1 MSMDGLALHA
11 VRCELLPLVGGKIDR
26 VQQPDRD
33 ALLLTVRQSGETHR
47 LLLSAHAEN
56 GRVQLTRQTFL
67 NPPEPPMFCM
77 LLRRRLTGGRIAA
90 IRQRELDRVLT
101 IVIEARN
108 ELGDLAELQLVIELM
123 GKHSNIIL
131 VQPDGTVAD
140 CIRHV
145 GPQMSSVRTL
155 LPGVPFHEA
164 PAQDKQNPLTASAA
178 ALQDALDTANPVKAL
193 SDRYLGLSRATL
205 QALLT
210 DGMDGAALQA
220 RMAAFGAGVFA
231 PTLIENAYGEPVA
244 VFPFAPD
251 APAGMAHRCESM
263 GEAYD
268 RFYEKRDALVRIARH
283 SAQLRRTLES
293 ALGRAEHKLAAYREA
308 ILGEAQCEQ
317 LRLYGELITA
327 NLHRIRRGQQALQ
340 AENYYLDPPEPCVVP
355 LDPLLS
361 GSDNAQRYFKQYRK
375 SRTARAYAEQQ
386 QEQVAAEVAYLE
398 GQLDNIGKCDT
409 LPELYEIRDELIRE
423 GYLRP
428 ERKGVRQ
435 QGGVSRPMRFLS
447 PDGIALLVGK
457 NNRQNDAL
465 TLRADGEQYW
475 LHVKNIPGS
484 HVIVDYRGEPPAD
497 TLFAAAQLAAYYSKA
512 RQSASVPV
520 DYTPRKFVKKPS
532 GARAGMVIY
541 TTNRTLYVTPDE
553 AYVKRLKREEAER
566 P

>member
-1 MSMDGLALHA
+1 MDGLALHA
-11 VRCELLPLVGGKIDR
+11 IRCELQPLVGGKIDR

-33 ALLLTVRQSGETHR
+33 ALLLTVRQGGENHR

-56 GRVQLTRQTFL
+56 GRVQLTRQNFL

-77 LLRRRLTGGRIAA
+77 LLRRRLTGGRITEV
-90 IRQRELDRVLT
+90 RQRELDRVLT
-101 IVIEARN
+101 IGIEARN
-108 ELGDLAELQLVIELM
+108 EFGDPAALQLVVELM
-123 GKHSNIIL
+123 GKHSNIIF
-131 VQPDGTVAD
+131 VQADGTVGD

-155 LPGVPFHEA
+155 LPGCPFHEA
-164 PAQDKQNPLTASAA
+164 PLQDKQNPLSASAA
-178 ALQDALDTANPVKAL
+178 ALQDALDAPNAVKAL
-193 SDRYLGLSRATL
+193 SDRYWGLSRATL
-205 QALLT
+205 QSLLT
-210 DGMDGAALQA
+210 DGLDGAALYA
-220 RMAAFGAGVFA
+220 RMQAFAAGRFSPTLVENAFG
-231 PTLIENAYGEPVA
+231 ESMA
-244 VFPFAPD
+244 VFPFAPA
-251 APAGMAHRCESM
+251 APDGTATTCESM
-263 GEAYD
+263 SEAYD

-293 ALGRAEHKLAAYREA
+293 ALGRAERKLAAYREA

-327 NLHRIRRGQQALQ
+327 NLYQIRRGQQALK
-340 AENYYLDPPEPCVVP
+340 AENYYANPPEPCVVP

-361 GSDNAQRYFKQYRK
+361 GSENAQRYFKQYRK
-375 SRTARAYAEQQ
+375 SCTARAYAEQQ

-428 ERKGVRQ
+428 ERRGVRQ
-435 QGGVSRPMRFLS
+435 QGGVSRPMRYLS

-465 TLRADGEQYW
+465 TLRADGEQFW
-475 LHVKNIPGS
+475 LHVKNLPGS
-484 HVIVDYRGEPPAD
+484 HVIVDHKGEPPAD
-497 TLFAAAQLAAYYSKA
+497 TLYAAAQLAAYYSKA

-520 DYTPRKFVKKPS
+520 DYTPRKYIKKPS

-553 AYVKRLKREEAER
+553 AYVKGLTREEGER

>member
-11 VRCELLPLVGGKIDR
+11 VRCELLPLVGGRIDR

-33 ALLLTVRQSGETHR
+33 ALLLTVRQSGGTHR

-77 LLRRRLTGGRIAA
+77 LLRRRLTGGRIAD

-164 PAQDKQNPLTASAA
+164 PVQDKQNPLTASAA
-178 ALQDALDTANPVKAL
+178 ALQDALDAANPVKAL
-193 SDRYLGLSRATL
+193 SDRFFGLSRTTL

-220 RMAAFGAGVFA
+220 RMAAFQAGSFS
-231 PTLIENAYGEPVA
+231 PTLIENAFGEPVA

-251 APAGMAHRCESM
+251 TPAGMAHRCGSM

-268 RFYEKRDALVRIARH
+268 RFYEKRDAIVRIARH

-409 LPELYEIRDELIRE
+409 LEELQEIRDELIRE

-428 ERKGVRQ
+428 ERRGVRQ

-447 PDGIALLVGK
+447 PDGIALFVGK

-484 HVIVDYRGEPPAD
+484 HVIVDCRGEPPAD

-520 DYTPRKFVKKPS
+520 DYTPRKYVKKPS